1 MTFTSY
7 VHLYEPR
14 INLIRYRWN
23 HGLAAASLSGTEG
36 DDEDEDEGEEDG
48 EEDTAGAG
56 VGAGVGG
63 GARGLRWKDALHDR
77 AAAAFSRRQ
86 KTNVDLMALVYV
98 IHFILMVDWM
108 RFIGLMTV
116 L

>member
-1 MTFTSY
+1 MLT
-7 VHLYEPR
+7 R
-14 INLIRYRWN
+14 
-23 HGLAAASLSGTEG
+23 
-36 DDEDEDEGEEDG
+36 GEEGVVIAVGAGAG
-48 EEDTAGAG
+48 EVVGAG

-98 IHFILMVDWM
+98 TLLF
-108 RFIGLMTV
+108 
-116 L
+116 